1 MHGVTKT
8 TLGGIVVSAAL
19 LSGLTTAASHPST
32 DPPPQ
37 FPPFELV
44 SLSVVNATT
53 VDAAFSNPLDASIT
67 AIPSSVFHVPHFDHK
82 VPHAHDVT
90 AVTLLNDRT
99 VRVTLARGL
108 HSDNPP
114 CDTDEPRCS
123 KDPLPFI
130 ISQAKD
136 VFGQT
141 LTDDD
146 FEVLA
151 TGVKD

>member
-67 AIPSSVFHVPHFDHK
+67 AIPSSVFHVP
-82 VPHAHDVT
+82 DVT

>member
-1 MHGVTKT
+1 M
-8 TLGGIVVSAAL
+8 VSAAL
-19 LSGLTTAASHPST
+19 LSGLTTAASHPA
-32 DPPPQ
+32 DPAPQ

-44 SLSVVNATT
+44 SLTVVNATT
-53 VDAAFSNPLDASIT
+53 VDAAFSNPLDAGIT
-67 AIPSSVFHVPHFDHK
+67 AIPSTVFHVPHFNHK
-82 VPHAHDVT
+82 LPHAHDVT

-130 ISQAKD
+130 ISQARD

-141 LTDDD
+141 LTDDE